1 MSNHYIVG
9 LSQESDTIRF
19 GYNDQKIYLYNQS
32 RDRTIIKGVN
42 KFITLLNSYAESYNK
57 VPAAE
62 ITLSHQKD
70 LYTSLLLSKCIR
82 SCQSKDSLYEI
93 LTPHAEKY
101 WRLNNSHFL
110 VWGSPPAEYIRTN
123 TYTVPDG
130 YYGTAGS
137 LAFYLFK
144 YQPNITGLSPLDI
157 VKKALELLW
166 IELGI
171 DPILSAQQL
180 HLNVLNKS
188 GINNINYGLYE
199 TALNYIWKN
208 PTIHP
213 SITSIVYELRSWA
226 VTIDD
231 FKNLKQ
237 KFIFSE
243 VKPTVLTAL
252 NQLQTFI
259 NNKASLSIELPNELN
274 IFNAN
279 PNVFNEVSN
288 SVLNYVKPAGMALI
302 YQALAIHGLLQ
313 VCYKLNSLPKQIL
326 TSKYY
331 DYIKYSNDSNL
342 FLNLATH
349 LATGYDAYAA
359 LAYIDT
365 FLEARGLS
373 YYLYQKAV
381 ELISYNP
388 ELSVPFNNNNTRI
401 TNFL

>member
-19 GYNDQKIYLYNQS
+19 GYNNQKTYLYNQS

-42 KFITLLNSYAESYNK
+42 KFITLVNSYAESYNIIS
-57 VPAAE
+57 PAQL
-62 ITLSHQKD
+62 TVGHQKD

-93 LTPHAEKY
+93 LTPHAQKY
-101 WRLNNSHFL
+101 WRLSNAHFL
-110 VWGSPPAEYIRTN
+110 VWGSVPAEYVRTN

-144 YQPNITGLSPLDI
+144 YQANVIDLSPLDI
-157 VKKALELLW
+157 VKRALELLW
-166 IELGI
+166 LELNI
-171 DPILSAQQL
+171 DPTLSAQQL

-188 GINNINYGLYE
+188 GINNINYNLYE

-208 PTIHP
+208 PNIHG
-213 SITSIVYELRSWA
+213 SITNIVYELRSWA
-226 VTIDD
+226 VTVDD

-237 KFIFSE
+237 KFIFSQ
-243 VKPTVLTAL
+243 VKPMVLTAL
-252 NQLQTFI
+252 TQLQTFI
-259 NNKASLSIELPNELN
+259 NNRTSLSFQLPEELN
-274 IFNAN
+274 IFNAD

-288 SVLNYVKPAGMALI
+288 SVLNYAKPAGMALI

-313 VCYKLNSLPKQIL
+313 VCYKLNSLPKNIL

-359 LAYIDT
+359 LAYLDT

-388 ELSVPFNNNNTRI
+388 ELSISFNNNNTRI
-401 TNFL
+401 TSFL